1 MAKIQYSAVVGDARG
16 KVGGNVLTK
25 GRYGAVA
32 RTKVSPV
39 QPRTSHQ
46 RTVRST
52 FTGLSKGWSGL
63 ATDALRAAWD
73 SFAQAN
79 PVKDVFGNTR
89 ILTGHQMFVRLNAVI
104 LRCTGTPLTAPP
116 LALTIAEP
124 TTVVITAAH
133 GTPTVMTVTLTGPP
147 TGSECAEI
155 WGARPQSAGRKFVGG
170 AYRLLMVGAAAGA
183 GPFDLGGWWD
193 ARFGT
198 LQLGQIVK
206 VLVKYGSKTT
216 GAQGMGVEAKCTAT

>member
-25 GRYGAVA
+25 GRAGPVV

-46 RTVRST
+46 REVRSR
-52 FTGLSKGWSGL
+52 FTAESKAWSAL

-73 SFAQAN
+73 AFAKAN
-79 PVKDVFGNTR
+79 PVKNVFGATR
-89 ILTGHQMFVRLNAVI
+89 WLTGHQMFVRLNAVI
-104 LRCTGTPLTAPP
+104 LKCLGTAITAPP
-116 LALTIAEP
+116 LSLSIAEP
-124 TTVVITAAH
+124 LTVVVTAAH
-133 GTPTVMTVTLTGPP
+133 GTPTVMTVTITGPP
-147 TGSECAEI
+147 TGNECAEV
-155 WGARPQSAGRKFVGG
+155 WGAAPQSAGRKFIGG
-170 AYRLLMVGAAAGA
+170 AYRELMVGAAAGT

-198 LQLGQIVK
+198 LQAGQIVR
-206 VLVKYGSKTT
+206 VLVKYASKTT